1 MLSAPRP
8 TAPRPSR
15 WRAFSLIEVMIAL
28 AIFFMCTFAILG
40 LTSQL
45 LQNARAFQ
53 TRKAPGV
60 ALVHAWYTSMTN
72 RVTEGEF
79 SGSLSDISEDLGKAY
94 PDYEYAILAEPDPYL
109 TNGLWNVTYRIFN
122 RRTHQ
127 VESEV
132 ATFYWDPNTQSRT
145 SVGVGGFRP

>member
-1 MLSAPRP
+1 MNSTRLNQTR
-8 TAPRPSR
+8 RR
-15 WRAFSLIEVMIAL
+15 RCERAFSLLEVMIAL

-40 LTSQL
+40 LTTQL

-53 TRKAPGV
+53 TKKTPGV
-60 ALVHAWYTSMTN
+60 ALIHAWYTSMTN

-79 SGSLSDISEDLGKAY
+79 SGSLSDISDDLGREY
-94 PDYEYAILAEPDPYL
+94 PDYEYSILTEPDPNM
-109 TNGLWNVTYRIFN
+109 TNGLWDVTYRIFN